1 MVLFHNTFVALKARC
16 PLTVNCSPDDFVLGG
31 ERQLLQEYMQS
42 LLYRPYNVKSLTAH
56 RRIIDD
62 GFEHVLTVYE
72 DKFTDGIRLFATV
85 RGGSLKRTPVW
96 TAFGTDASS

>member
-1 MVLFHNTFVALKARC
+1 MTLSSVGRGSCFKRIYSLPHY
-16 PLTVNCSPDDFVLGG
+16 
-31 ERQLLQEYMQS
+31 QLNY
-42 LLYRPYNVKSLTAH
+42 SLTIH
-56 RRIIDD
+56 RRITDD

-96 TAFGTDASS
+96 TAFGTDAFLDRKRL